1 VTLGT
6 IVLTIFLFVYS
17 ATGYYIFM
25 QASLRRLPNAEVH
38 LQRANFFL
46 TLAIMSATLQPAL
59 ILFAARLTEVA
70 ELAFVLWLVSLVLI
84 LLGLRGFRGSR
95 ASAVSTRSQGI
106 QQQLHRPLKPD
117 D

>member
-1 VTLGT
+1 
-6 IVLTIFLFVYS
+6 
-17 ATGYYIFM
+17 M
-25 QASLRRLPNAEVH
+25 RRSTCGGPI
-38 LQRANFFL
+38 FFL

-106 QQQLHRPLKPD
+106 QQQLHRPLKPHH
-117 D
+117 